1 MTQDIDIISNNIINT
16 SLALLESYKKEERYL
31 RYELKRLEL
40 NLRQIIY
47 DPDYIDIDKVLENRN
62 FYLEKKKRHDEI
74 VQQILKV
81 NFDIYSTQKL
91 TIIN

>member
-1 MTQDIDIISNNIINT
+1 MTQDIDTLSNNIINT
-16 SLALLESYKKEERYL
+16 SLTLLESYKKEERYL

-74 VQQILKV
+74 IQQILKL